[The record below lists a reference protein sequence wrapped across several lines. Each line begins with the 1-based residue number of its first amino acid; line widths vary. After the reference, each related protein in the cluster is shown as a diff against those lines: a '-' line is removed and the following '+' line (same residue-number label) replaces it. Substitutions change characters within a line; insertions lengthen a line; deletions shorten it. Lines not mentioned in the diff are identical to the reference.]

1 MSSLSDDIK
10 KAFQPS
16 GDLARVRIEA
26 AKTLNR
32 DEHKSFKKI
41 SEKFDA
47 QRRYL
52 RRAFELDYGQRVAVE
67 RRRLIN
73 KAGSIKRDFVPRF
86 LGNDGFNKDVINRQ
100 AQINVRT
107 AHRNDLAS
115 IDRRETEAIRTLVE
129 NAQSRVALREKPIKD
144 FQKSV
149 DRRSGVERRKRNW
162 SR

>member
-16 GDLARVRIEA
+16 SDLARVRIEA
-26 AKTLNR
+26 AQTLNR
-32 DEHKSFKKI
+32 DEYKSYKKI
-41 SEKFDA
+41 SEKFEA

-73 KAGSIKRDFVPRF
+73 KAGSVKRDFVPRF

-100 AQINVRT
+100 AQINLRT
-107 AHRNDLAS
+107 AHRNDLSS
-115 IDRRETEAIRTLVE
+115 IDRRETEAIRALVE

-149 DRRSGVERRKRNW
+149 DRRSGTERRKRDW